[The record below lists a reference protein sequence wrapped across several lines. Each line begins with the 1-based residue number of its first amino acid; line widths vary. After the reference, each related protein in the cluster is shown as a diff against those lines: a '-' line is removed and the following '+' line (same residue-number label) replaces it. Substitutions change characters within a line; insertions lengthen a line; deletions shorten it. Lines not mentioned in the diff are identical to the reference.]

1 MLYKNILVAVDSS
14 EVSKQAL
21 HEALSLAKDQKA
33 KLRIIHVVDEYIVD
47 YSGIGIDY
55 DKYEASMKEYG
66 QKILKEMEEI
76 ARQSNTEFESKLI
89 ELKTNQ
95 GRVEQKIIEQVK
107 SWPADLIVIR
117 THGRRGFSHLFL
129 GSVAEGV
136 VRIAPIPVFLI
147 RGMQQSKS

>member
-1 MLYKNILVAVDSS
+1 MKYKNILVAVDGS
-14 EVSKQAL
+14 EISKQAL
-21 HEALSLAKDQKA
+21 YEAIDLAKDQKA

-66 QKILKEMEEI
+66 EKILKDMEEI
-76 ARQSNTEFESKLI
+76 ARQSNTDFESKLV

-95 GRVEQKIIEQVK
+95 GRVEQKIIEQAK
-107 SWPADLIVIR
+107 NWPADLIVIG
-117 THGRRGFSHLFL
+117 THGRRGLSHLFL

-136 VRIAPIPVFLI
+136 VRIASMPVLLI
-147 RGMQQSKS
+147 RGKAPN